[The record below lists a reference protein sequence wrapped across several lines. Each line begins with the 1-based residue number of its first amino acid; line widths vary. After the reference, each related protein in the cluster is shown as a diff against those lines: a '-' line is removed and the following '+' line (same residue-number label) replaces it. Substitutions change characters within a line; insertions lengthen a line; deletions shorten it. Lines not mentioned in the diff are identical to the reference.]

1 MNELASNVRHRLL
14 RRSVGL
20 CLGAVL
26 CLGAAAAAAA
36 AIQPLDSIRSAA
48 QSFVRSEMP
57 PGQSNLVITVARL
70 DPRLRLARCGGP
82 LQASLLSGVRMQAQ
96 VSIAVGC
103 HKGADWTLYVP
114 VTVQSRIRVWAVR
127 TPEAQGARLGAA
139 DVVAETRLVSGLAV
153 GYLTDLAALAHST
166 LRHPLPAGAVLTSN
180 DLLPDFMVHQGE
192 QVTLIASADGVRV
205 QASGLALQ
213 DGRQGALVRV
223 QNASSARV
231 VQGVVASE
239 GVVDVTP

>member
-1 MNELASNVRHRLL
+1 MNERTSNVRHRLL
-14 RRSVGL
+14 RRGVGV
-20 CLGAVL
+20 CLGAAL

-36 AIQPLDSIRSAA
+36 AIEPLDSIRSAA

-57 PGQSNLVITVARL
+57 AGQSNLVITVGRL

-139 DVVAETRLVSGLAV
+139 DVVAETRLVGGLAV
-153 GYLTDLAALAHST
+153 GYVTDLAALAHST

-231 VQGVVASE
+231 VQGVVAGE